1 MSIASYSQN
10 VTDDIKNWWKINV
23 AYNNGWRLFRAYVY
37 LVLAAL
43 AAFAGYFGW
52 GYFGEDSA
60 GWFVRSGAITALTAS
75 MAEALLA
82 AFGVSNLFQGITESD
97 TRAFIAKYKKPI
109 GLGQYFGAFLI
120 AMGTLIWAYG
130 DLFYHATN

>member
-1 MSIASYSQN
+1 MSTPSRMQSFTVKIES
-10 VTDDIKNWWKINV
+10 WWKRNV
-23 AYNNGWRLFRAYVY
+23 AYNNGWRLFRAYIY

-60 GWFVRSGAITALTAS
+60 GWFGRSGAITALTAS

-82 AFGVSNLFQGITESD
+82 AFGVGNLFQGVGEVGT
-97 TRAFIAKYKKPI
+97 TKFIAKYKKPI
-109 GLGQYFGAFLI
+109 GQI
-120 AMGTLIWAYG
+120 S
-130 DLFYHATN
+130 

>member
-1 MSIASYSQN
+1 MSIAPYIQN
-10 VTDDIKNWWKINV
+10 VTDDIRNWWKINV

-37 LVLAAL
+37 LVLATL

-60 GWFVRSGAITALTAS
+60 GWFGRSGAITALTAS

-82 AFGVSNLFQGITESD
+82 AFGVSNLFQGIVESD
-97 TRAFIAKYKKPI
+97 TRAFIAKYKKFI
-109 GLGQYFGAFLI
+109 GLGAGFFS
-120 AMGTLIWAYG
+120 
-130 DLFYHATN
+130 

>member
-1 MSIASYSQN
+1 MSTPSRMQSFT
-10 VTDDIKNWWKINV
+10 VKIKSWWKRNV
-23 AYNNGWRLFRAYVY
+23 AYNNGWRLFRAYIY

-60 GWFVRSGAITALTAS
+60 GWFGRSGAITALTAS

-82 AFGVSNLFQGITESD
+82 AFGVGNLFQGIAEVGT
-97 TRAFIAKYKKPI
+97 TKFIAKYKKPI
-109 GLGQYFGAFLI
+109 GLGQYLGAFLI